1 MLQAARDES
10 GAEVE
15 LDFDHSHLLHDLLV
29 TDEGHWISSRRPE
42 LMRVWKGLKALT
54 NMHMAGDESVLGD
67 ASFGIFAS
75 FMYRWTSTE
84 RDSVSSAASTPR
96 TSSG

>member
-1 MLQAARDES
+1 MLQAAREEPA
-10 GAEVE
+10 AEVE
-15 LDFDHSHLLHDLLV
+15 LDLDDAHGLTDLLV

-54 NMHMAGDESVLGD
+54 NMHMPGDESVLGD

-84 RDSVSSAASTPR
+84 RDSDSSAASTPR